1 MSSYLNKFFVGLV
14 ANGLL
19 ATLDA
24 TALTTTEALQT
35 VRRVGAE
42 GRGNVAATAALRE
55 LSQADA
61 RELTTILTG
70 MDGASPLA
78 LNWLRSAVESIVA
91 REQTAGRKPP
101 VAELEKFIAQTSHHP
116 RARRFAYELI
126 AQTDPAKA
134 DTMIAGML
142 NDPSTELRRD
152 AVQRVVAEAARL
164 REAKNDAAAVAG
176 YQKALKS
183 ARDVDQVQA
192 ISKALNELGQP
203 VNLPEVFGW
212 VMDWRVIGP
221 FDNTGGVGYDVVFP
235 PEQNLD
241 FAAEYQGKA
250 GKAGKVGWKSV
261 TTTNDLG
268 MVDLNKP
275 LGTLKEVTGY
285 AVTEIQSDTAR
296 AVELRLGCKNGWKL
310 WLNGELL
317 FGRDEYH
324 RGTEIDHYR
333 LKANLKPG
341 KNTILVKVTQNEQKE
356 EWTVEWEF
364 QLRITDELGTPI
376 KFAKN

>member
-1 MSSYLNKFFVGLV
+1 MKKLS
-14 ANGLL
+14 AIAIAI
-19 ATLDA
+19 ATSLIVSPA
-24 TALTTTEALQT
+24 SALTTAEA
-35 VRRVGAE
+35 VGAIRSVGAE
-42 GRGNVAATAALRE
+42 GRGNADASAAVRALAK
-55 LSQADA
+55 ADA
-61 RELTTILTG
+61 REVITILAG

-91 REQTAGRKPP
+91 REAAAGRPLP
-101 VAELEKFIAQTSHHP
+101 VAELEKFVGQTSHHP
-116 RARRFAYELI
+116 RARRLAYELI
-126 AQTDPAKA
+126 AQADPARA
-134 DTMIAGML
+134 EAMIAGML
-142 NDPSTELRRD
+142 IDPSTELRRD
-152 AVQRVVAEAARL
+152 AVQRVVDEAAKSRD
-164 REAKNDAAAVAG
+164 AKNDAAAVAS

-192 ISKALNELGQP
+192 ISKALSELGQP
-203 VNLPEVFGW
+203 VSLPEVFGW
-212 VMDWRVIGP
+212 VKDWRVIGP
-221 FDNTGGVGYDVVFP
+221 FDNTAGAGYDTVFP
-235 PEQNLD
+235 PEENLN
-241 FAAEYQGKA
+241 FAAEYQGKT
-250 GKAGKVGWKSV
+250 GKVGWKTV

-275 LGTLKEVTGY
+275 FGALKEVTGY

-341 KNTILVKVTQNEQKE
+341 RNVILVKLTQNEMKE

-376 KFAKN
+376 KFAQN

>member
-1 MSSYLNKFFVGLV
+1 MRSFLNRLIAIGLAVSLLSSNVG
-14 ANGLL
+14 A
-19 ATLDA
+19 AT
-24 TALTTTEALQT
+24 TAEAVQT
-35 VRRVGAE
+35 IRTVGAE
-42 GRGNVAATAALRE
+42 GRGNADASVAMRE
-55 LSQADA
+55 LAKAGA
-61 RELTTILTG
+61 RDLTTILAG

-91 REQTAGRKPP
+91 REQAAGRPLP
-101 VAELEKFIAQTSHHP
+101 VAELEKFVGQTSHHP

-126 AQTDPAKA
+126 AQADPARA
-134 DTMIAGML
+134 DALIAGML

-152 AVQRVVAEAARL
+152 AVQRIVDEAAKL
-164 REAKNDAAAVAG
+164 REAKDDSAAVAG
-176 YQKALKS
+176 YQKALNS

-192 ISKALNELGQP
+192 ISKALSELGQS
-203 VNLPEVFGW
+203 VSLPEVFGW
-212 VMDWRVIGP
+212 VKDWRVIGP
-221 FDNTGGVGYDVVFP
+221 FDNTAGAGYDTVYP
-235 PEQNLD
+235 PEGNLD
-241 FAAEYQGKA
+241 FAAEYQGKT
-250 GKAGKVGWKSV
+250 GKVGWKSV

-275 LGTLKEVTGY
+275 LGALKEVTGY

-341 KNTILVKVTQNEQKE
+341 KNVILVKLTQNELKE
-356 EWTVEWEF
+356 DWTVEWEF
-364 QLRITDELGTPI
+364 QLRITDDLGTPI

>member
-1 MSSYLNKFFVGLV
+1 MSDSLKKLSAIAIATSLLV
-14 ANGLL
+14 STAS
-19 ATLDA
+19 
-24 TALTTTEALQT
+24 ALTTAEA
-35 VRRVGAE
+35 VRAIRNVGAE
-42 GRGNVAATAALRE
+42 GRGNSNASAAMQE
-55 LSQADA
+55 LAKADA
-61 RELTTILTG
+61 RELPTILAG

-78 LNWLRSAVESIVA
+78 LNWLRSGVESIVA
-91 REQTAGRKPP
+91 REAAAGRQLP
-101 VAELEKFIAQTSHHP
+101 VAELEKFIGQTSHHP

-126 AQTDPAKA
+126 VKADPAKA
-134 DTMIAGML
+134 DAMIAGML

-152 AVQRVVAEAARL
+152 AVQRVLDEAAKS
-164 REAKNDAAAVAG
+164 REAKNNSAAVAS
-176 YQKALKS
+176 YQQALKS

-192 ISKALNELGQP
+192 ISKALGELGQP
-203 VNLPEVFGW
+203 VSLPEVFGW
-212 VMDWRVIGP
+212 VNDWRVIGP
-221 FDNTGGVGYDVVFP
+221 FDNTGGTGYETVFP

-241 FAAEYQGKA
+241 FAAEYSGKS
-250 GKAGKVGWKSV
+250 GKVGWKSL
-261 TTTNDLG
+261 TTTNELG

-285 AVTEIQSDTAR
+285 AVTELQSDTAR
-296 AVELRLGCKNGWKL
+296 TVELRLGCKNGWKL

-341 KNTILVKVTQNEQKE
+341 KNVILLKVTQNEMKE

-364 QLRITDELGTPI
+364 QLRITDDLGTPI

>member
-1 MSSYLNKFFVGLV
+1 MRSFLNRL
-14 ANGLL
+14 AALSL
-19 ATLDA
+19 ATSLLCVTARAA
-24 TALTTTEALQT
+24 TTAEAVQT
-35 VRRVGAE
+35 IRGVGTE
-42 GRGNVAATAALRE
+42 GRGNADASAAMRALG
-55 LSQADA
+55 QADA
-61 RELTTILTG
+61 RELITILTG
-70 MDGASPLA
+70 MDDASPLA
-78 LNWLRSAVESIVA
+78 LNWLRSAVEIIVA
-91 REQTAGRKPP
+91 RETAAGRKLPIG
-101 VAELEKFIAQTSHHP
+101 ELEKFVHQTSHHP

-126 AQTDPAKA
+126 LQDDPAKA

-152 AVQRVVAEAARL
+152 AVQRVLDEAAQL
-164 REAKNDAAAVAG
+164 REAKNDSAAVAS
-176 YQKALKS
+176 YQQVLKS

-192 ISKALNELGQP
+192 ISTALSELGQP
-203 VNLPEVFGW
+203 VSLPEVFGW
-212 VMDWRVIGP
+212 VKDWRVIGP
-221 FDNTGGVGYDVVFP
+221 FDNTAGTGYDTIFP
-235 PEQNLD
+235 PEENLD
-241 FAAEYQGKA
+241 FAAEYQGKT
-250 GKAGKVGWKSV
+250 GKVGWKSV

-275 LGTLKEVTGY
+275 FGALKEVTGY

-341 KNTILVKVTQNEQKE
+341 KNVILVKLTQNEMKE
-356 EWTVEWEF
+356 AWTVEWEF
-364 QLRITDELGTPI
+364 QLRITDDLGTPI
-376 KFAKN
+376 RFAKH